1 MDFDPVSD
9 YPLGSRRPELVRTPS
24 GLGLDELT
32 LDAVRSG
39 TLGPEELRATPETL
53 RRQSAVAL
61 AAGRTQLADNLARA
75 AELATVPSATIL
87 EIYTA
92 LRPHR
97 SSAEEL
103 EAWAARLE
111 TELEAPLC
119 AAFVREA
126 AAACAARGLLGMS
139 RSARRSERFLSRE
152 QRELRRELLI
162 SPYPEL
168 GLVAMDGPND
178 PEPSLAVEEGRVVEM
193 DGRRAEDFDV
203 IDRFVAA
210 NGLDLEVAAEAA
222 ALGDDAI
229 ARRLVDVDVPRAE
242 LVRLSRGLTPA
253 RLARV
258 VSKLDPVEL
267 MFALKKLRARRTPAN
282 QAHVTNL
289 KENPALLAADAAEA
303 GARGFAEVETTVGV
317 SRYAPLN
324 AIAILVGSQT
334 GRPGVMT
341 QCAVEERRNLQLAI
355 QGLVTYAETLSVY
368 GTEPVFVD
376 GDDTPWSK
384 AFLAS
389 AYASRGVKVRFTSG
403 GGSEALMGHAQGYS
417 MLYLEARCLAA
428 IRAAGSQGVQNG
440 SISCV
445 ALVLSVPGGV
455 REILA
460 ENVLAAWLDLEVAS
474 GNDAIASHS
483 PIRKT
488 AKLMGQFLPGTDFV
502 TSGYS
507 VMPKEDNTFGG
518 GNYDADDLEE
528 WLTIQRDWQVDAGIE
543 PVAEDDVLAVRAK
556 GARAVQAV
564 FAGLGFP
571 PVTDEEVEAATYGYA
586 SRDLPDRDRAADVAA
601 ADRVLEEGISALDV
615 VRELDRAGFADVAEA
630 VLAMQRQ
637 RVSADYLQTSAV
649 IEPDGTVRSAVSDPN
664 RYEGPGTGYRLEGER
679 WELLQQLP
687 YVLDPAEKAVVR
699 WRRVCYSDN
708 THCDSRDSVGRGSG
722 RRRPGVRRRTARD
735 DQRTPARRRC
745 CALLR
750 TASAKAAASR
760 RLVRVRRVS
769 DVAFIGHDGAKLSG
783 SGVAIGLAVEG
794 HRGHPPRGS
803 AAARQPRALRDVAA
817 LLARVL
823 PGDRV
828 GTPPPMRSAV
838 RSGRCRQSSTT
849 SPARS

>member
-1 MDFDPVSD
+1 V
-9 YPLGSRRPELVRTPS
+9 
-24 GLGLDELT
+24 
-32 LDAVRSG
+32 
-39 TLGPEELRATPETL
+39 
-53 RRQSAVAL
+53 
-61 AAGRTQLADNLARA
+61 
-75 AELATVPSATIL
+75 
-87 EIYTA
+87 
-92 LRPHR
+92 
-97 SSAEEL
+97 
-103 EAWAARLE
+103 
-111 TELEAPLC
+111 
-119 AAFVREA
+119 
-126 AAACAARGLLGMS
+126 
-139 RSARRSERFLSRE
+139 SARRSERFASRE
-152 QRELRRELLI
+152 RRELRREVLI

-178 PEPSLAVEEGRVVEM
+178 PEPGLELEDGRVVAM
-193 DGRRAEDFDV
+193 DGRRVEDFDI
-203 IDRFVAA
+203 IDRFVARY
-210 NGLDLEVAAEAA
+210 GVDLDVAAEAA
-222 ALGDDAI
+222 LLADDEI
-229 ARRLVDVDVPRAE
+229 ARRLVDVDVPRAD

-258 VSKLDPVEL
+258 VSRLDPVEL
-267 MFALKKLRARRTPAN
+267 MFALKKLRARRAPAN

-303 GARGFAEVETTVGV
+303 AARGFAEVETTVGV

-403 GGSEALMGHAQGYS
+403 GGSEALMGHAQGCS
-417 MLYLEARCLAA
+417 MLYLEARCLAV

-483 PIRKT
+483 EIRKT

-507 VMPKEDNTFGG
+507 VMPREDNTFGG

-528 WLTIQRDWQVDAGIE
+528 WMTAQRDWQVDAGIE
-543 PVAEDDVLAVRAK
+543 PVAENDVLAVRAK
-556 GARAVQAV
+556 AARAAQAV

-571 PVTDEEVEAATYGYA
+571 HVTDEEVDAATYGYA

-601 ADRVLEEGISALDV
+601 ADRVMDGSVSALDV
-615 VRELDRAGFADVAEA
+615 VRALDRSGFTDVAEA
-630 VLAMQRQ
+630 VLGMQRQ
-637 RVSADYLQTSAV
+637 RVSADYLQTSAI
-649 IEPDGTVRSAVSDPN
+649 IEPDGAVHSAVSDPN
-664 RYEGPGTGYRLEGER
+664 DYEGPGTGYRLEGER
-679 WELLQQLP
+679 WQHLQQLP
-687 YVLDPAEKAVVR
+687 YVIDPQQETSSNGVPSPVRETHVATIDDEADDVVVAVGPAFAAALR
-699 WRRVCYSDN
+699 N
-708 THCDSRDSVGRGSG
+708 TINGLSHEDVLRAVAD
-722 RRRPGVRRRTARD
+722 GVREGGCR
-735 DQRTPARRRC
+735 P
-745 CALLR
+745 
-750 TASAKAAASR
+750 
-760 RLVRVRRVS
+760 RLVRVRRSS
-769 DVAFIGHDGAKLSG
+769 DVAFIAHDGAKLSG
-783 SGVAIGLAVEG
+783 SRIAVGLQSKGTAVI
-794 HRGHPPRGS
+794 HRADLQPLDNLELFGMSPLYSIDSYRAMGRN
-803 AAARQPRALRDVAA
+803 AAAYALGHAVGPVPTQLDNFARAKLIMRTT
-817 LLARVL
+817 LLHARETAEVV
-823 PGDRV
+823 PGAE
-828 GTPPPMRSAV
+828 PLELELAPE
-838 RSGRCRQSSTT
+838 
-849 SPARS
+849 

>member
-1 MDFDPVSD
+1 MI
-9 YPLGSRRPELVRTPS
+9 E
-24 GLGLDELT
+24 
-32 LDAVRSG
+32 
-39 TLGPEELRATPETL
+39 
-53 RRQSAVAL
+53 
-61 AAGRTQLADNLARA
+61 
-75 AELATVPSATIL
+75 
-87 EIYTA
+87 
-92 LRPHR
+92 
-97 SSAEEL
+97 
-103 EAWAARLE
+103 
-111 TELEAPLC
+111 
-119 AAFVREA
+119 
-126 AAACAARGLLGMS
+126 
-139 RSARRSERFLSRE
+139 RRSKRFVSRE
-152 QRELRRELLI
+152 QRQLRRELLI

-168 GLVAMDGPND
+168 GLVALDGPND
-178 PEPSLAVEEGRVVEM
+178 PEPGLEIENGRVVAL
-193 DGRRAEDFDV
+193 DGRRTEDFDV
-203 IDRFVAA
+203 IDRFVALY
-210 NGLDLEVAAEAA
+210 GLDLEVAVEAA
-222 ALGDDAI
+222 ALDDVEV
-229 ARRLVDVDVPRAE
+229 ARRLVDVDVPRKE

-258 VSKLDPVEL
+258 VSRLDPVEL
-267 MFALKKLRARRTPAN
+267 MFALKKLRARRAPAN

-303 GARGFAEVETTVGV
+303 AARGFAELETTVGV

-445 ALVLSVPGGV
+445 ALVLSVPGGA

-483 PIRKT
+483 EIRKT

-507 VMPKEDNTFGG
+507 AMPKEDNTFGG
-518 GNYDADDLEE
+518 GNYDTDDLEE
-528 WLTIQRDWQVDAGIE
+528 WLTVQRDWQVDAGIE
-543 PVAEDDVLAVRAK
+543 PAAEDEVIAVRAK
-556 GARAVQAV
+556 AARAVQAV

-571 PVTDEEVEAATYGYA
+571 HVTDAEVEAATYGYG

-601 ADRVLEEGISALDV
+601 ADRVLQEGISALDV
-615 VRELDRAGFADVAEA
+615 VRELDAAGFTDVAEA
-630 VLAMQRQ
+630 VLGMQRQ
-637 RVSADYLQTSAV
+637 RVSADYLQTSA
-649 IEPDGTVRSAVSDPN
+649 IIQPDGTVCSAVSDPN

-679 WELLQQLP
+679 WELLQELP
-687 YVLDPAEKAVVR
+687 YVLDPRAETSTNRGLSSVQETHVATIGTGSDEVVIAVGPAFADGLRETINGLLHEDVLR
-699 WRRVCYSDN
+699 ALAD
-708 THCDSRDSVGRGSG
+708 
-722 RRRPGVRRRTARD
+722 GVREGGA
-735 DQRTPARRRC
+735 TP
-745 CALLR
+745 
-750 TASAKAAASR
+750 

-769 DVAFIGHDGAKLSG
+769 DVAFIGHDGARLSG
-783 SGVAIGLAVEG
+783 SGIAVGLQSKGTAVIHRADLQPLDNLELFGMSPLYSLDSYRAIG
-794 HRGHPPRGS
+794 RN
-803 AAARQPRALRDVAA
+803 AAAYA
-817 LLARVL
+817 LARPVGPVPTEL
-823 PGDRV
+823 DNFARAKLIVRTTLLHARETAAVVPGAA
-828 GTPPPMRSAV
+828 PIELELA
-838 RSGRCRQSSTT
+838 
-849 SPARS
+849 

>member
-1 MDFDPVSD
+1 M
-9 YPLGSRRPELVRTPS
+9 
-24 GLGLDELT
+24 
-32 LDAVRSG
+32 
-39 TLGPEELRATPETL
+39 
-53 RRQSAVAL
+53 
-61 AAGRTQLADNLARA
+61 
-75 AELATVPSATIL
+75 
-87 EIYTA
+87 
-92 LRPHR
+92 
-97 SSAEEL
+97 
-103 EAWAARLE
+103 
-111 TELEAPLC
+111 TE
-119 AAFVREA
+119 
-126 AAACAARGLLGMS
+126 
-139 RSARRSERFLSRE
+139 RRSERFVSRE
-152 QRELRRELLI
+152 RRELRRELLI
-162 SPYPEL
+162 SPRPEL

-178 PEPSLAVEEGRVVEM
+178 PEPSLEIENGCVVEM
-193 DGRRAEDFDV
+193 DGRREEDFDV
-203 IDRFVAA
+203 IDRFVVRY
-210 NGLDLEVAAEAA
+210 GLDVEVAVEAST
-222 ALGDDAI
+222 LSDEQI
-229 ARRLVDVDVPRAE
+229 ARRLVDVDIPRAD

-253 RLARV
+253 RLARI
-258 VSKLDPVEL
+258 VSRLDPVEL
-267 MFALKKLRARRTPAN
+267 MFALKKLRARRAPAN

-303 GARGFAEVETTVGV
+303 AARGFAEIETTVGV

-403 GGSEALMGHAQGYS
+403 SGSEALMGHAQGCS

-483 PIRKT
+483 EIRKT

-507 VMPKEDNTFGG
+507 VMPREDNTFGG
-518 GNYDADDLEE
+518 GNYDADDLDE

-543 PVAEDDVLAVRAK
+543 PIGEEDVLAMRANA
-556 GARAVQAV
+556 ARAVQAV

-571 PVTDEEVEAATYGYA
+571 PVRDEEVEAATHGYA

-601 ADRVLEEGISALDV
+601 ADRVLEGAVSALDV
-615 VRELDRAGFADVAEA
+615 VRELDAAGFTEVAEA
-630 VLAMQRQ
+630 VLGMQRQ
-637 RVSADYLQTSAV
+637 RVSGDYLQTSAI

-687 YVLDPAEKAVVR
+687 YVLDPEEEASPNEVPSPVRETHVATVDDDPDDVVVAVGPAFADALRETINGLAHADVLRAVGDGIREGGAEPR
-699 WRRVCYSDN
+699 F
-708 THCDSRDSVGRGSG
+708 
-722 RRRPGVRRRTARD
+722 
-735 DQRTPARRRC
+735 
-745 CALLR
+745 
-750 TASAKAAASR
+750 
-760 RLVRVRRVS
+760 VRVRRAS

-783 SGVAIGLAVEG
+783 SRIAIGLQSKGTAVI
-794 HRGHPPRGS
+794 HRADLQPLDNLELFGMSPLYSLDSYRAIGRN
-803 AAARQPRALRDVAA
+803 AAAYARGEAIGPVPTELDNFARAKLIVRTTLLHARETAA
-817 LLARVL
+817 VVPGADPVELELA
-823 PGDRV
+823 
-828 GTPPPMRSAV
+828 
-838 RSGRCRQSSTT
+838 
-849 SPARS
+849 PA